1 MAGLPKHILVV
12 DDEENTRIGLS
23 RLLRQEGFIVELAG
37 NGLEALEV
45 LKRQRISLVIT
56 DINMPDMNGMAFLR
70 ELHRNYPSVGV
81 IMITAFGGVE
91 SYMEAMDL
99 GAIEYLHK
107 PLRYDDLRTVMKK
120 VFDRG
125 EAVLS

>member
-1 MAGLPKHILVV
+1 MSGLPKHILVV

-56 DINMPDMNGMAFLR
+56 DINMPDMNGMSFLR
-70 ELHRNYPSVGV
+70 ELHRVYPSVGV

>member
-56 DINMPDMNGMAFLR
+56 DINMPDMNGMSFLR
-70 ELHRNYPSVGV
+70 ELHRVYPSVGV

>member
-1 MAGLPKHILVV
+1 M
-12 DDEENTRIGLS
+12 
-23 RLLRQEGFIVELAG
+23 
-37 NGLEALEV
+37 
-45 LKRQRISLVIT
+45 IT
-56 DINMPDMNGMAFLR
+56 DINMPDMNGMSFLR
-70 ELHRNYPSVGV
+70 ELHRVYPSVGV